1 MTCSRGGGAAS
12 GVKPWSAG
20 LQSLTP
26 AATAPPVSRPH
37 DLGVQGCFSRVGA
50 RRVHRHRL
58 RGNAAQDSSR
68 TGRGLELPTPT
79 DARGSRQEP
88 PAARRGPTSCAQVA
102 SGPPGPMPLRL
113 GISAEGSAPHAHTPV
128 IRTHVCAHTT
138 RLMRNQS
145 RSLSPGGGI
154 TPRPGPWGL
163 CPSATCLWPPL
174 REDPQDRGHPAHP
187 GLSVSSA
194 CCPPEPRPSSY
205 SCSAFLGLQ
214 GVQKLP
220 ERRPQGWGEMDSPLP
235 RGVLQLGAVPLPTSR
250 GALLPAL
257 PGVTI
262 LQASRPTCFQ
272 MSLLT

>member
-1 MTCSRGGGAAS
+1 MQPGGGGAAS

-102 SGPPGPMPLRL
+102 SRPPGPMPLRL

-128 IRTHVCAHTT
+128 IRTHDKV
-138 RLMRNQS
+138 NEKS
-145 RSLSPGGGI
+145 KSLFVPGRWDHPQAWALGVVSFSHLPMA
-154 TPRPGPWGL
+154 TPQGRPPGPRSSSPPWTFGL
-163 CPSATCLWPPL
+163 VCL
-174 REDPQDRGHPAHP
+174 
-187 GLSVSSA
+187 
-194 CCPPEPRPSSY
+194 
-205 SCSAFLGLQ
+205 
-214 GVQKLP
+214 
-220 ERRPQGWGEMDSPLP
+220 
-235 RGVLQLGAVPLPTSR
+235 LPT
-250 GALLPAL
+250 
-257 PGVTI
+257 
-262 LQASRPTCFQ
+262 
-272 MSLLT
+272 